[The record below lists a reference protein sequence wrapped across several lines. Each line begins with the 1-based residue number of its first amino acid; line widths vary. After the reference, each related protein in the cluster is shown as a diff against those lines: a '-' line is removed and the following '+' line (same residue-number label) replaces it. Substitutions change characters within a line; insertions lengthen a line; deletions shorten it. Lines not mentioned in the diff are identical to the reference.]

1 LEQIARLL
9 GEGKDVDQLDADGR
23 TALHLAAAGAHRD
36 VVQFLLQSGADP
48 NGHLP
53 RLLPVAAEA
62 DVDEAADSD
71 LESDEDR
78 GPASGSRSAPLSAVC
93 DGEVDEPTAL
103 DVVRLL
109 IAAGADVNAADLDGQ
124 TPLMK
129 AALRGWAEVLEA
141 LLAAGADVDAADEE
155 GATALIRALS
165 VDEDRDAVTRI
176 VQSLL
181 AAGADVQ
188 QADDEGQTPLM
199 LAAAYGHVAL
209 VRTLLG
215 MGADADAMDHDERTA
230 LARAAESLA
239 NLSGTDEDSGLDA
252 DEIRAGLVE
261 LGVDPNSARGRQL
274 FASMQRRHEPTP
286 LTLAL
291 SGIESA
297 DEFEAV
303 RAAAVPWLSEIVEIL
318 VANGCRLEP
327 AVPYLVKAGR
337 EDLLRTEGLCLDG
350 ADRLGQTP
358 LTEAVSEGNPDRV
371 QLLLQLGAHPDARN
385 YFDQTPLQCAPAT
398 RRGFRCARLLVEA
411 GADLNARNGQGLTI
425 LEDVLQSRDGEKV
438 RFLVE
443 AGADVR
449 IGAPVLWAVPAGN
462 VSVLKL
468 LFDHGADPNAALD
481 VDGEFH
487 FQGFLRGTTPLMRAA
502 ADQPLEVLELLLN
515 FGADVNGQDRAGRTA
530 VDVAVLHGR
539 QDIAQWLQDH
549 GGTGPDRGSFAAALL
564 TSAERGQVDQ
574 VREGLAHGANPNVR
588 GEGGVTPLILAA
600 REGRLA
606 IVEMLLGAG
615 ADVNACSE
623 PGYSGGHS
631 TALRCAV
638 VRGQDAI
645 VRRLVEAG
653 ANVRPCYEYS
663 SIPAEKPNTIVP
675 SCGTALHD
683 AARGGQEAI
692 IEVLLAAGADVDAV
706 DPQDETPLVTAARTR
721 HWQVAKQ
728 LLAAGAR
735 RREQD
740 ASFLAPLD
748 FPRASE
754 RPEFAESIRSME
766 TLCGTSATR
775 SEAIPGLAMFTVLPD
790 GMPPPAGDDAESWAA
805 SFEFSRSLD
814 EKMWKVLD
822 AGYDEC
828 LARGHLI
835 IHHPGRPGCG
845 KTERRDIHLLPT
857 SDKYAVLG
865 LYGVSANEMQWSTRQ
880 IIAWLRD
887 FERDHPFRLRGCRFD
902 IVEIEFTSP
911 LADPESVAGRLAKFC
926 PDLIDQNFPSMA
938 ALVRHLAATRRV
950 HLWWD

>member
-1 LEQIARLL
+1 M
-9 GEGKDVDQLDADGR
+9 
-23 TALHLAAAGAHRD
+23 
-36 VVQFLLQSGADP
+36 
-48 NGHLP
+48 
-53 RLLPVAAEA
+53 AAEA
-62 DVDEAADSD
+62 DADDAADSD
-71 LESDEDR
+71 LRGDEDR
-78 GPASGSRSAPLSAVC
+78 GPVSGSCPTPLLAVC
-93 DGEVDEPTAL
+93 DSDVDQPAAL
-103 DVVRLL
+103 EVVRLL
-109 IAAGADVNAADLDGQ
+109 LAAGAEVNAADLNGQ
-124 TPLMK
+124 TPFMK
-129 AALRGWAEVLEA
+129 AALRGWAEVFET

-165 VDEDRDAVTRI
+165 VDEEDRDAVTRI

-209 VRTLLG
+209 VRTLLE
-215 MGADADAMDHDERTA
+215 MGADAGAVDHVDRTA

-239 NLSGTDEDSGLDA
+239 NVTRDDEDGGLDP
-252 DEIRAGLVE
+252 DEILAGLAE
-261 LGVDPNSARGRQL
+261 LGVDPNSERGKQL
-274 FASMQRRHEPTP
+274 LASMQHRHEPTA

-303 RAAAVPWLSEIVEIL
+303 RAAAVPWLNEIVDIL
-318 VANGCRLEP
+318 AAHGCPLEP
-327 AVPYLVKAGR
+327 AVPYLIKAGR
-337 EDLLRTEGLCLDG
+337 EDLLHIEGLCLD
-350 ADRLGQTP
+350 ATSSTGQTA
-358 LTEAVSEGNPDRV
+358 LTEAVSEGKTDRV
-371 QLLLQLGAHPDARN
+371 RRLLQLGAHPDARN

-398 RRGFRCARLLVEA
+398 RRGLQCARLLVED
-411 GADLNARNGQGLTI
+411 GADLNARNSHGLTI
-425 LEDVLQSRDGEKV
+425 LEDSLQSRDSEKV
-438 RFLVE
+438 RFLLE

-449 IGAPVLWAVPAGN
+449 IGAPVLWAVLAGN

-468 LFDHGADPNAALD
+468 LLDHGADPNAALD

-487 FQGFLRGTTPLMRAA
+487 FKGFLQGTTPLMRAA
-502 ADQPLEVLELLLN
+502 ADRPLEVLGLLLE
-515 FGADVNGQDRAGRTA
+515 FGADVSARDRAGRTA
-530 VDVAVLHGR
+530 MDVAMLHGQR
-539 QDIAQWLQDH
+539 NTAQWLQER
-549 GGTGPDRGSFAAALL
+549 GGTGPGRGSFSAALL
-564 TSAERGQVDQ
+564 ASAERGQVDQ
-574 VREGLAHGANPNVR
+574 VRECLAHGADLNVR

-600 REGRLA
+600 REGHLA

-638 VRGQDAI
+638 VRRQDAI
-645 VRRLVEAG
+645 VRRLVDAG
-653 ANVRPCYEYS
+653 ADVRPCYEYS
-663 SIPAEKPNTIVP
+663 SIPAEKSNTIVP

-683 AARGGQEAI
+683 AARGGQEAM

-706 DPQDETPLVTAARTR
+706 DPQDETPLVTAVRTR

-735 RREQD
+735 RRQQD

-766 TLCGTSATR
+766 ALCGSSATR
-775 SEAIPGLAMFTVLPD
+775 SEAIPGLVVFTVLPD
-790 GMPPPAGDDAESWAA
+790 GTPPPAGEDAESWAA
-805 SFEFSRSLD
+805 YFEFSRSLD

-822 AGYDEC
+822 AGYDGC

-835 IHHPGRPGCG
+835 INHPGRPVCG
-845 KTERRDIHLLPT
+845 KMEQRDIHLLPT

-865 LYGVSANEMQWSTRQ
+865 LYGVSANEMEWSTRQ

-887 FERDHPFRLRGCRFD
+887 FEQDHPFRLRGCSFD
-902 IVEIEFTSP
+902 VVEIEFTNP
-911 LADPESVAGRLAKFC
+911 LADPESVAGRLARFC
-926 PDLIDQNFPSMA
+926 PDLICQNFPSMA
-938 ALVRHLAATRRV
+938 ALVRHLASTRRV